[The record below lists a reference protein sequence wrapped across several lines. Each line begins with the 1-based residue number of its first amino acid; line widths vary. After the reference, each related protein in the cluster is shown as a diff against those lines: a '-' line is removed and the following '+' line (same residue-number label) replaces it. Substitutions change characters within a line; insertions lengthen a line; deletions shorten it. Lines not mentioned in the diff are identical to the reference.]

1 MNLFNKVK
9 SFSPLDILLI
19 IVFIV
24 YIVFPI
30 ATPDV
35 LKPYIDS
42 PLGIIFLF
50 VVTISLFVYTNP
62 ILGVLYILVAYE
74 VLRRNSVITRPA
86 TTRMDGDS
94 SWYTDPVA
102 YVNNVKPSA
111 IAMAAEPNKDEQ
123 LKAMN
128 PRKQMT
134 LEEEIVKIRAPV
146 GVSEQSAYI
155 NSAYKPVADKVYG
168 GGSVI

>member
-1 MNLFNKVK
+1 MNLLKTVN
-9 SFSPLDILLI
+9 SISPFEIFFIILFVI
-19 IVFIV
+19 

-30 ATPDV
+30 QTPDAF
-35 LKPYIDS
+35 KPYIES

-50 VVTISLFVYTNP
+50 IITISLFVYTNP

-74 VLRRNSVITRPA
+74 VLRRSSFKKHIS

-102 YVNNVKPSA
+102 YINNVKSSA
-111 IAMAAEPNKDEQ
+111 ISSASEPNKDAQ

-128 PRKQMT
+128 PTKQIT
-134 LEEEIVKIRAPV
+134 LEEEIIKVRAPV
-146 GVSEQSAYI
+146 GVSEQATYV
-155 NSAYKPVADKVYG
+155 NSAFKPVADKIH
-168 GGSVI
+168 GGSSVI